1 MIPEIRTDRLLLR
14 RLRPADAPALA
25 EGIAEYAIVK
35 WLTRVPWPYTLK
47 DAEDFVDMVIAENG
61 AHYAVTEDD
70 RVLGIVSTQDE
81 LGYWLRSDAQGRG
94 IMSEAAAAATDAHF
108 ASGADRLV
116 SGHHPDNT
124 RSRRILLKL
133 GFTDTHT
140 ETKHS
145 QSLGPVTIQRM
156 ALTADHWQRLRRAA
170 D

>member
-47 DAEDFVDMVIAENG
+47 DAEQFVDMVIAEDK
-61 AHYAVTEDD
+61 AHYAVTENG
-70 RVLGIVSTQDE
+70 RVLGVVSTADE
-81 LGYWLRSDAQGRG
+81 LGYWLRTDAQGRG

-108 ASGADRLV
+108 EAGADVLV
-116 SGHHPDNT
+116 SGHHPDNA
-124 RSRRILLKL
+124 RSRAILTKL

-140 ETKHS
+140 ETK
-145 QSLGPVTIQRM
+145 QSLALGTVNIQRM
-156 ALTADHWQRLRRAA
+156 KLTADRWQRLRRAA